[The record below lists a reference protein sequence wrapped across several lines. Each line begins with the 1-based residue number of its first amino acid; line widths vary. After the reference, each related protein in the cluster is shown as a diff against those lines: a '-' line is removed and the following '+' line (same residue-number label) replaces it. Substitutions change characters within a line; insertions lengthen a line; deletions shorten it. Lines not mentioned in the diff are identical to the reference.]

1 MAPNALHFSLRYNT
15 SDDTMDI
22 LDVSGNRIIK
32 IPADPDTSTLKAMFG
47 ALRVYAKRQATQ
59 ASQPTPPPGQTS
71 QEAPKKATMKESINE
86 VKQNATQA
94 AHTILAFMEA
104 WNKA

>member
-1 MAPNALHFSLRYNT
+1 
-15 SDDTMDI
+15 MDI

-32 IPADPDTSTLKAMFG
+32 IPADPDTATLKAMFG

-59 ASQPTPPPGQTS
+59 ATQPPNPNPTPQDP
-71 QEAPKKATMKESINE
+71 AKKASMKDSINE

-94 AHTILAFMEA
+94 AHTIIAVMEA